1 MVMGR
6 LNNQSARDFSHAQL
20 KPEPLRLR
28 KSQSNISASPDDV
41 PGSPSRHVRINEAAT
56 EVTAQAITPVLAA
69 LMSKFEMLD
78 AVNSPKART
87 PRSPADLSALQ
98 PPQRHTSTPSTDAH
112 VSSNADTLLPS
123 PDQLAISRSE
133 ASSPNTVGVSAV
145 TLSLV
150 SMIGRD
156 SSHKHAHSR
165 VKMDY
170 ETGYELDRRLE
181 HGGEHE
187 D

>member
-1 MVMGR
+1 MECLG
-6 LNNQSARDFSHAQL
+6 NQSARDFSHAQL

-28 KSQSNISASPDDV
+28 RSQSSIGAGPDHVPDSPFK
-41 PGSPSRHVRINEAAT
+41 HVRINEAAT
-56 EVTAQAITPVLAA
+56 EITGQAITPVLAA
-69 LMSKFEMLD
+69 LMFKFEMLD
-78 AVNSPKART
+78 TVSSPKVRT

-133 ASSPNTVGVSAV
+133 AGSPNTVGASAA
-145 TLSLV
+145 TLCLV
-150 SMIGRD
+150 SMIGRH
-156 SSHKHAHSR
+156 SGHKHTHSR

-170 ETGYELDRRLE
+170 ETGYELDRHLG
-181 HGGEHE
+181 HGGNHE